1 MSVIKYKIG
10 ELVLVS
16 PLIFDHI
23 SSNYGIEPMHKHGE
37 YGMGS
42 DFYDSRKRFGVITEI
57 EDTLDVWYSKQD
69 KYKHTYTVLTTTGE
83 VKRYFSHELEPVENT
98 KYYAK

>member
-1 MSVIKYKIG
+1 MSAIKYEVG

-16 PLIFDHI
+16 PLIFGKSMTFEDAR
-23 SSNYGIEPMHKHGE
+23 KLAGE
-37 YGMGS
+37 ADLNFGM
-42 DFYDSRKRFGVITEI
+42 ITGI

-69 KYKHTYTVLTTTGE
+69 RYKHTYTVLTTFGE
-83 VKRYFSHELEPVENT
+83 VKKYFSHELEPVENA

>member
-1 MSVIKYKIG
+1 MSAIKYEVG

-16 PLIFDHI
+16 PLIFSQSYTYEDSKI
-23 SSNYGIEPMHKHGE
+23 L
-37 YGMGS
+37 GS
-42 DFYDSRKRFGVITEI
+42 INDNTRYGVITEI

-69 KYKHTYTVLTTTGE
+69 KYKHTYTVLTTFGE
-83 VKRYFSHELEPVENT
+83 VKKYFSHELEPVENA

>member
-1 MSVIKYKIG
+1 MSVTKYEIG

-16 PLIFDHI
+16 PLVFEHI
-23 SSNYGIEPMHKHGE
+23 SSNYGI
-37 YGMGS
+37 GS
-42 DFYDSRKRFGVITEI
+42 TYDIREDFYDTKQRLAVVTEI
-57 EDTLDVWYSKQD
+57 EQTLDVWYSKQD

-83 VKRYFSHELEPVENT
+83 IRKYFSHEIEPVENA

>member
-1 MSVIKYKIG
+1 MSVTKYEVG

-16 PLIFDHI
+16 PLIFGKSMTFEDA
-23 SSNYGIEPMHKHGE
+23 
-37 YGMGS
+37 
-42 DFYDSRKRFGVITEI
+42 RKLAGQADLNFGVVTGI

-83 VKRYFSHELEPVENT
+83 VKKYFSHEIEPVENS

>member
-1 MSVIKYKIG
+1 MSVTKYEIG

-16 PLIFDHI
+16 PLVFEHI
-23 SSNYGIEPMHKHGE
+23 SSNYGI
-37 YGMGS
+37 GS
-42 DFYDSRKRFGVITEI
+42 AYDIREDFYDIKPRLAVVTEI
-57 EDTLDVWYSKQD
+57 EQTLDVWYSKQD

-83 VKRYFSHELEPVENT
+83 IRKYFSHEIEPVENT